1 MYLNWSVNEME
12 ATSLVARKKSRAAG
26 SPLSPPLEIRK
37 QEVNFRLHSN
47 RVTLQQ
53 DTIMGP

>member
-1 MYLNWSVNEME
+1 ME

>member
-1 MYLNWSVNEME
+1 ME
-12 ATSLVARKKSRAAG
+12 ATSLVARKKPRAAS
-26 SPLSPPLEIRK
+26 SPAPHPPPQKKPLEIRK

>member
-1 MYLNWSVNEME
+1 ME

-26 SPLSPPLEIRK
+26 SPAPRPHPKNPLEIRK

>member
-1 MYLNWSVNEME
+1 MHE
-12 ATSLVARKKSRAAG
+12 KKNRAACCP
-26 SPLSPPLEIRK
+26 SARQKKRAKFRK
-37 QEVNFRLHSN
+37 QEVNFRLHNN